1 MFDYITVSI
10 DHYNKIKNDVEF
22 ILNQETNNPT
32 RLSKNYTLE
41 RFLQKETLAVS
52 VVYKDGIPMDIS
64 TAYTRPFYN
73 NGCRLTTRLLVNQD
87 LRTKGLH
94 TIPDTIFTMMAQQL
108 YYVIANYNF
117 DYVFVSREFN
127 THKFVKKYCEG
138 AIRFTHLP
146 WRYELKRYATFDA
159 ATPDEYQWVTWAP
172 LKKIDTLPLPYQ

>member
-1 MFDYITVSI
+1 
-10 DHYNKIKNDVEF
+10 
-22 ILNQETNNPT
+22 
-32 RLSKNYTLE
+32 
-41 RFLQKETLAVS
+41 
-52 VVYKDGIPMDIS
+52 MDIS

-146 WRYELKRYATFDA
+146 WRYELKRYATFDG